1 MDKSGLQA
9 TMIYLVS
16 HMGLIFFLYPS
27 DLFGGMETG
36 HWIGILLSYGLHMIA
51 IFLYLK
57 GMQMA
62 SHQNVMDIFR
72 SAGKVIAW
80 TLLLPAFVYMII
92 AFTITIRAYSE
103 MITLVFLSTTPV
115 WAIMLLF
122 ILIAFLMAWQGIASI
137 ARTSVLLVILFTLPI
152 LFVLCLSF
160 QNVDWYYLLPFIEHN
175 QSFGFITNVNFQVSL
190 FVYAGGFF
198 FLGLLPP
205 AVHISIKKMMLGV
218 LLLLPMFLVAAYL
231 PLLTFGHATAKL
243 YEFPVLMTIDTVRVT
258 WLMFDRITILF
269 FLSLMSFALLYLG
282 LTLWGLV
289 TLSKRAVPY
298 IRDPYLL
305 IGLTIGLYTISIA
318 IPNWDSLEH
327 VQVWIIPI
335 RLYNFLAIPLLTF
348 IFGWRLKRKSNRKA
362 EVTE

>member
-36 HWIGILLSYGLHMIA
+36 HWIGILLSYVLHMIA

-57 GMQMA
+57 GLQMA
-62 SHQNVMDIFR
+62 SHQNILDIFR

-115 WAIMLLF
+115 WAIMLLL

-137 ARTSVLLVILFTLPI
+137 ARTAVLLVILFSLPI
-152 LFVLCLSF
+152 LFVLYFSF
-160 QNVDWYYLLPFIEHN
+160 QNADWYYLLPLIEHN
-175 QSFGFITNVNFQVSL
+175 QSFAFVTDVNFQVSL
-190 FVYAGGFF
+190 FVYAGGFL
-198 FLGLLPP
+198 FLGFLPP
-205 AVHISIKKMMLGV
+205 TIHISIKKMMLSV
-218 LLLLPMFLVAAYL
+218 LLLLPMLLIAAYL
-231 PLLTFGHATAKL
+231 PLLTFGHSTAKL
-243 YEFPVLMTIDTVRVT
+243 YEFPVLMTIDTVSVT
-258 WLMFDRITILF
+258 WLMFDRITIF
-269 FLSLMSFALLYLG
+269 FLLSLMSFAFLYLG
-282 LTLWGLV
+282 LTLWILV
-289 TLSKRAVPY
+289 TFSARAVPF
-298 IRDPYLL
+298 IRGPYLL

-318 IPNWDSLEH
+318 IPNWDSLEY
-327 VQVWIIPI
+327 VQIWIIPI
-335 RLYNFLAIPLLTF
+335 RLYNFLILPLLTF
-348 IFGWRLKRKSNRKA
+348 ILGWRIKRNQTVKRR
-362 EVTE
+362 